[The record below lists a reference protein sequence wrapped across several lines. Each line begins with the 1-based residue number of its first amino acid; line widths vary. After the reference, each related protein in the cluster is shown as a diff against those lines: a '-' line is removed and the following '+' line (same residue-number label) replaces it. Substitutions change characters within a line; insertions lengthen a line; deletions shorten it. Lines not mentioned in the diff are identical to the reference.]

1 MIQATA
7 NIRYRFYEAST
18 ERERRPG
25 PVGCR
30 PCPDSAAPPD
40 SGPRPAVRRRQSAPV
55 AICHPITDPRRL
67 WPPAGA
73 APARPRALWTETA
86 ACADRT
92 RHGQTAAGAAPAKR
106 LSLSVAPHGTESRSG
121 VSRSGETHPVTEAE
135 AARALIR
142 QLFVF
147 VYLMRRCCPH
157 ATAEFTLISAGPG
170 PWFARPLFGEPY
182 HRLRILGLWFMFMII
197 SLLRNTPFN

>member
-147 VYLMRRCCPH
+147 VYLM
-157 ATAEFTLISAGPG
+157 A
-170 PWFARPLFGEPY
+170 
-182 HRLRILGLWFMFMII
+182 
-197 SLLRNTPFN
+197 SLLSSRYSRVHSDFRGSWPLVCAPTLRRAISPSTDFGIMVYVYDNITLTKYPV